1 MNRSRRFVKEM
12 VMMAAMTAILLLQ
25 KEALSWAPNIQLV
38 SFLILLYAKC
48 IGLSRTAVIVGVS

>member
-25 KEALSWAPNIQLV
+25 KEALS
-38 SFLILLYAKC
+38 
-48 IGLSRTAVIVGVS
+48 